1 MSKSKVTLCRKKF
14 LFSGPSPVS
23 GNPIEATTG
32 RQGQKPGHPARGS
45 EPTSP
50 EALPPT
56 AWTSATSC
64 LRQEPHLSQT
74 MSPAIGEPHTHLRSL
89 LPDSIL
95 TKWEEPLPPP
105 YRLPA
110 TSVALPNFHGAH
122 QGKLQPQTP
131 RVHPESSAWT
141 PVLPWTSPPM
151 GHTYT
156 SKAEPVPFLPRVTPP
171 SVTAP
176 ALGAGRP
183 ELLLP
188 LLIPAISL
196 QTL

>member
-1 MSKSKVTLCRKKF
+1 MSKSKVTLCRNKF

-50 EALPPT
+50 EVLPPT
-56 AWTSATSC
+56 AWTAATSC

-74 MSPAIGEPHTHLRSL
+74 MSSAIGEPHTHLRSL

-110 TSVALPNFHGAH
+110 TSVALPTFTAH
-122 QGKLQPQTP
+122 IRGSCSP
-131 RVHPESSAWT
+131 R
-141 PVLPWTSPPM
+141 
-151 GHTYT
+151 
-156 SKAEPVPFLPRVTPP
+156 
-171 SVTAP
+171 
-176 ALGAGRP
+176 RP
-183 ELLLP
+183 EFILRAQPGHQCSPGHRHRRATPTRLKRNP
-188 LLIPAISL
+188 FPSSPG
-196 QTL
+196 